1 MGLLEIISPN
11 NMKKGFTLIELLI
24 VVAIIGILAGVGIPM
39 YQGYILKTKI
49 NASIVHH
56 NQVKNF
62 IEASFTKC
70 ATGDQY
76 ITFQVSKSGQ
86 TKNIL
91 CSESA
96 KTLGMYFAGHLS
108 YIMNDSYGNCSSS
121 IVDSVYSANHI
132 PCKGGTGIFASTS
145 KNLLI
150 KTNIGDED
158 GQHKMLS
165 YTAVKE

>member
-1 MGLLEIISPN
+1 
-11 NMKKGFTLIELLI
+11 MKKGFTLIELLI

-39 YQGYILKTKI
+39 YQGYIIKTKI

-91 CSESA
+91 CSESERTFGA
-96 KTLGMYFAGHLS
+96 YFAGHLS
-108 YIMNDSYGNCSSS
+108 YIMKDSYGNCSSA
-121 IVDSVYSANHI
+121 IVDSVYSPKVI
-132 PCKGGTGIFASTS
+132 PCKGGTAVFAYYG
-145 KNLLI
+145 KYLLI
-150 KTNIGDED
+150 RTNIGDED
-158 GQHKMLS
+158 GQHKILS

>member
-76 ITFQVSKSGQ
+76 ITIQVSKSGQ

-91 CSESA
+91 CSESVRTFGA
-96 KTLGMYFAGHLS
+96 YFLQSSVFYFSVKLS
-108 YIMNDSYGNCSSS
+108 GF
-121 IVDSVYSANHI
+121 SACI
-132 PCKGGTGIFASTS
+132 IFS
-145 KNLLI
+145 KFP
-150 KTNIGDED
+150 
-158 GQHKMLS
+158 
-165 YTAVKE
+165 